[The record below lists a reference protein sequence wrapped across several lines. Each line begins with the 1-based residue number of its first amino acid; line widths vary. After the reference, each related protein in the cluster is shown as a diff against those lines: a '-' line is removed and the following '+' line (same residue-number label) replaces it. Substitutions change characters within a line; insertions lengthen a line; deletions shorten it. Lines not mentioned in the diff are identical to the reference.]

1 MEAVDELTYAEAIS
15 WLAQR
20 AGEAMQ
26 ISVGT
31 SASGNT
37 GVSASG
43 VLARGDD
50 EVTVIDARPGR
61 IDAFRVGDVAV
72 QMLEGDFVAGDLI
85 DWGNDAKKVTLKM
98 EFREIHLLFTAS
110 H

>member
-1 MEAVDELTYAEAIS
+1 
-15 WLAQR
+15 
-20 AGEAMQ
+20 MQ

-31 SASGNT
+31 SSGGNT
-37 GVSASG
+37 GVSAGG
-43 VLARGDD
+43 VLTRGDD
-50 EVTVIDARPGR
+50 EVAVIDARPGR
-61 IDAFRVGDVAV
+61 IDTFRVGEVAV

-85 DWGNDAKKVTLKM
+85 EWGDDANKVTLKM